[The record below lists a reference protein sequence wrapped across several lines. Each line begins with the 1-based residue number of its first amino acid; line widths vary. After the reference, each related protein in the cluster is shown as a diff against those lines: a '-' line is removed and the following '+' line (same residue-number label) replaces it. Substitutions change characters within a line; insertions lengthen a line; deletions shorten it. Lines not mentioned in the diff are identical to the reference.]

1 MANQAPM
8 WWMRGGH
15 APSSR
20 PPQQRPPR
28 LVPHVSPSPPPPPSP
43 PPAPPPEKPLPPVP
57 LPPQES
63 VPPPPPRPML
73 PPAAAALADRLR
85 HMDGETLLLLA
96 LLWLLW
102 QEHADPKLL
111 LALAYIA
118 L

>member
-1 MANQAPM
+1 MPNQSPM
-8 WWMRGGH
+8 WWTRSG
-15 APSSR
+15 
-20 PPQQRPPR
+20 QQRPHAQTAPAA
-28 LVPHVSPSPPPPPSP
+28 
-43 PPAPPPEKPLPPVP
+43 PPAPPKSPPEPLR
-57 LPPQES
+57 L
-63 VPPPPPRPML
+63 PPPPVHHPEPQASIPPRPAV
-73 PPAAAALADRLR
+73 PPALNALTDRLR